1 MGGNLEVKRPG
12 KKKYVL
18 SILFLIILIVITF
31 IVIFTKY
38 SIKELFD
45 VIRNINIRYIL
56 FGILMIFIYI
66 FFEGVAMKRIFK
78 AMNIEVGVLDN
89 FVYSSIDYYFCA
101 VTPSAT
107 GGQPMVAYYMAK
119 DNISVSHSSLTL
131 LINTAL
137 FKIVLLTLSIAGLII
152 CREFVFSHPVI
163 ISLYFLG
170 FAINIGL
177 ILLCFMTAFKRN
189 WVERGGKKLI
199 MILNRLHICKNPIS
213 KIRKFQIKMDEYEQ
227 GAKLIKQ
234 NPKHFIV
241 ALGYNFVQRI
251 VFFSI
256 SYFVYISFFKAY
268 PEIKGFNY
276 FELVSIQVLVAL
288 CVDSLPLPG
297 GVGISE
303 YLLILLLGSI
313 YQQNG
318 VDILPS
324 AMILTRVF
332 TFYIPLIVTG
342 IIVVI
347 KQISELRKIGKRS

>member
-1 MGGNLEVKRPG
+1 MEENTEVKRPG

-18 SILFLIILIVITF
+18 SILFLVILVAATC

-38 SIKELFD
+38 SIKELFQ
-45 VIRNINIRYIL
+45 VIKNVNLKYIL
-56 FGILMIFIYI
+56 LGTLMIFIYI
-66 FFEGVAMKRIFK
+66 FFEGAAMKRVFK
-78 AMNIEVGVLDN
+78 AMNIDVGIGDN
-89 FVYSSIDYYFCA
+89 FVYSAVDYYFCA

-119 DNISVSHSSLTL
+119 DKISVTHCSLTL

-137 FKIVLLTLSIAGLII
+137 FKIVLLTLSIIAVFV
-152 CREFVFSHPVI
+152 CHEFVFSHPI
-163 ISLYFLG
+163 IIVLYFLG

-177 ILLCFMTAFKRN
+177 ILLCFMTAFKRA
-189 WVERGGKKLI
+189 WVEKTGKKLI
-199 MILNRLHICKNPIS
+199 MLLARLHLVKKPLTTV
-213 KIRKFQIKMDEYEQ
+213 KKFKIKMDEYEE

-234 NPKHFIV
+234 NPKQFII
-241 ALGYNFVQRI
+241 ALLYNFIQRI
-251 VFFSI
+251 AFFSI
-256 SYFVYISFFKAY
+256 SFFVYISFFKAY
-268 PEIKGFNY
+268 PEIKGFSY

-303 YLLILLLGSI
+303 YLYILLLGSI

-318 VDILPS
+318 VDILGS

-332 TFYIPLIVTG
+332 NFYIPLIVTG

-347 KQISELRKIGKRS
+347 KQFCELRKIGKRS

>member
-1 MGGNLEVKRPG
+1 MEENTEVKRPG

-18 SILFLIILIVITF
+18 SILFLVVLVVATC

-38 SIKELFD
+38 SIKELFQ
-45 VIRNINIRYIL
+45 VVKNIDIKYIIL
-56 FGILMIFIYI
+56 GTLMIFIYI

-78 AMNIEVGVLDN
+78 AMNIEVSSANN
-89 FVYSSIDYYFCA
+89 FVYSAIDYYFCA

-119 DNISVSHSSLTL
+119 DKISVTHSSLTL

-137 FKIVLLTLSIAGLII
+137 FKIVLLTLSIVAVFV
-152 CREFVFSHPVI
+152 CHEFVFSHPLI
-163 ISLYFLG
+163 IVLYFLG
-170 FAINIGL
+170 FVINIGL

-189 WVERGGKKLI
+189 WVEKAGKKLI
-199 MILNRLHICKNPIS
+199 MLLVKLHLIKNPLTTV
-213 KIRKFQIKMDEYEQ
+213 KKFKIKMDEYEA

-234 NPKHFIV
+234 NPKQFVI
-241 ALGYNFVQRI
+241 ALLYNFIQRI
-251 VFFSI
+251 AFFSI
-256 SYFVYISFFKAY
+256 SFFVYISFFKSY
-268 PEIKGFNY
+268 PEIKGFSY
-276 FELVSIQVLVAL
+276 FDLVAIQVLVAL

-303 YLLILLLGSI
+303 YLYIILLGTV
-313 YQQNG
+313 YQRNG
-318 VDILPS
+318 VDILGS

-332 TFYIPLIVTG
+332 NFYVPLIVTG

-347 KQISELRKIGKRS
+347 KQILELRKIGKRS